1 MRGFPLL
8 SLRLCVRQI
17 VFCVLCSVFC
27 VLDLNPFSKN
37 RCLKDLPHPFLIVD
51 EVLDGEPH

>member
-17 VFCVLCSVFC
+17 VFC

-51 EVLDGEPH
+51 EVLDGEPQ